1 MTEKMTLRNVLVAVV
16 EGAEITEEMKER
28 AKAELATIDRKNEKA
43 KVRRAEKQ
51 AEKADDVKVLLD
63 TAVEILKEAGDE
75 GLTLDEIAEK
85 VGASKQKIQLPMK
98 NDSRFEAID
107 FKVSK
112 TDSNGKKRTTTKKGY
127 KLA

>member
-1 MTEKMTLRNVLVAVV
+1 MTEKMNLRNVLVAVV
-16 EGAEITEEMKER
+16 EGSAITDEIKAR
-28 AKAELATIDRKNEKA
+28 AQAELDAIDRKNEKA
-43 KVRRAEKQ
+43 KIRRAEKQ

-63 TAVEILKEAGDE
+63 KAVDALRDAGDE

-98 NDSRFEAID
+98 NDDRFEAID

-112 TDSNGKKRTTTKKGY
+112 TDSNGKKRTVTKKGY